1 MDKQMSLS
9 ALSDELAQVRTKKKN
24 FSHRWTASFRGESE
38 SHSFGRAI
46 IKESVATNPT
56 IWNECFEST

>member
-24 FSHRWTASFRGESE
+24 FSHRLTALFRGESGLP
-38 SHSFGRAI
+38 SYVRVI
-46 IKESVATNPT
+46 TKENAATSPM
-56 IWNECFEST
+56 IWNECYESI